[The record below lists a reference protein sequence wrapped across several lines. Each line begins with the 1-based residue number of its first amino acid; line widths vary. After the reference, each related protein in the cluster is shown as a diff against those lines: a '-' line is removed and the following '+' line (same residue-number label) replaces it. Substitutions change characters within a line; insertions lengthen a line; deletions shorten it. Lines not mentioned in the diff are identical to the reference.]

1 MDLIPRLAIRWTH
14 WFKKITSL
22 SEQCV
27 SQRHLLMIWRH
38 QEMKMDL
45 IFFSQ
50 WLITFAITNWC
61 MISYLASFLAM
72 VLSISVFV
80 KEPFSSFYFFPLKVF
95 RLQSCH
101 SQPDLSKA
109 KLLELLNFFTL
120 THFLQLSKSIFMTF
134 YFTFFCF
141 LMSFSKF
148 GPLNCWQ
155 HTNSP
160 PTSAAYM
167 SRDCNSSFSYKTV
180 QGACT
185 EVFICYR
192 FKSCLG
198 GTPFLLYGWHTLF
211 LSAIL
216 CCAWIYSNIFCLS
229 KPKSSGDCFPPV
241 FVWGEDLIN
250 FLIFIPI
257 N

>member
-1 MDLIPRLAIRWTH
+1 
-14 WFKKITSL
+14 
-22 SEQCV
+22 
-27 SQRHLLMIWRH
+27 
-38 QEMKMDL
+38 
-45 IFFSQ
+45 
-50 WLITFAITNWC
+50 

-72 VLSISVFV
+72 VLFISVFV
-80 KEPFSSFYFFPLKVF
+80 KELFSSFYFFPLKVF

-192 FKSCLG
+192 CKSCLG
-198 GTPFLLYGWHTLF
+198 GTPFLLYGWHTH
-211 LSAIL
+211 
-216 CCAWIYSNIFCLS
+216 
-229 KPKSSGDCFPPV
+229 SSFQPYYV
-241 FVWGEDLIN
+241 VLEYIQTHFVWVSPSLLVIASHQSLSEVKI
-250 FLIFIPI
+250 
-257 N
+257 